1 MTMQVQGLESTLK
14 ALQKIQPEVKKQ
26 FFKDAKR
33 IVKPAI
39 DEAKGAY
46 RSDYLSGMSRAWKDK
61 DRGILLFPYNQSAAS
76 KGVAVQTSLSKKQD
90 AVLTITQKD
99 IGASILDM
107 AGKRS
112 NKRNFGSNLTAISD
126 PPSRVMW
133 RAYEQHAGAIEDEM
147 RQSVDEVMKRISGL
161 TKALVL

>member
-1 MTMQVQGLESTLK
+1 MSMQVQGLESTLK
-14 ALQKIQPEVKKQ
+14 ALQKIKPEVKKQ
-26 FFKDAKR
+26 FFKDAKK
-33 IVKPAI
+33 IVKPAV

-46 RSDYLSGMSRAWKDK
+46 RSDYLSGMTRAWKDK
-61 DRGILLFPYNQSAAS
+61 DRGILLFPYNQASAS
-76 KGVAVQTSLSKKQD
+76 RGVAVSTSLSKKQD

-112 NKRNFGSNLTAISD
+112 NKRNFGSNLTAVSD
-126 PPSRVMW
+126 TPSRVMW

-147 RQSVDEVMKRISGL
+147 SKSVDEVMARISDL
-161 TKALVL
+161 QKAVFL

>member
-26 FFKDAKR
+26 FFKDAKK

-46 RSDYLSGMSRAWKDK
+46 RSGYLSGMSRAWKDK
-61 DRGILLFPYNQSAAS
+61 DRGIMLFPYNQLSAS
-76 KGVAVQTSLSKKQD
+76 KGVAVATSLSKKQD
-90 AVLTITQKD
+90 AILTITQKD
-99 IGASILDM
+99 IAASILDM

-133 RAYEQHAGAIEDEM
+133 RSYEQHAGAIEDEM
-147 RQSVDEVMKRISGL
+147 SKSVDEVMTRVSAL